1 MEVFIMKGF
10 NKDVGNYGENLSSE
24 FLKRNGYSILSRN
37 FRNKC
42 GEIDIIC
49 KKDDLIIF
57 VEIKSR
63 YSSSYGHPTEAIT
76 YSKQK
81 QIIKLCKFYICI
93 NNLINYNFRFDVVE
107 VFLNKNNNH
116 YSINH
121 ITDAFRE
128 S

>member
-1 MEVFIMKGF
+1 MKGF
-10 NKDVGNYGENLSSE
+10 NKDIGNYGEDLSFE

-37 FRNKC
+37 FRNRC

-63 YSSSYGHPTEAIT
+63 YNYNYGSPIEAIT

-81 QIIKLCKFYICI
+81 QIIKLCKFYIYI
-93 NNLINYNFRFDVVE
+93 NKLINYNFRFDVIE
-107 VFLNKNNNH
+107 VFFNKDNNL

>member
-1 MEVFIMKGF
+1 MKGF
-10 NKDVGNYGENLSSE
+10 NKDIGNYGENLSSE
-24 FLKRNGYSILSRN
+24 FLRRNGYSVLCRN
-37 FRNKC
+37 FRNRC

-63 YSSSYGHPTEAIT
+63 YSYTYGSPTEAIT
-76 YSKQK
+76 YSKQR
-81 QIIKLCKFYICI
+81 QIIKLCKFYVYI
-93 NNLINYNFRFDVVE
+93 NNLINYNFRFDVIE
-107 VFLNKNNNH
+107 VFLNKDNNL

>member
-1 MEVFIMKGF
+1 MKNF
-10 NKDVGNYGENLSSE
+10 NKDIGNYGEDLSCD
-24 FLKRNGYSILSRN
+24 FLKRNGYYILSRN
-37 FRNKC
+37 FRNNR

-63 YSSSYGHPTEAIT
+63 YNFNYGSPIEAIT

-81 QIIKLCKFYICI
+81 QIIKLCKFYIYI
-93 NNLINYNFRFDVVE
+93 NKIINFNIRFDVIE
-107 VFLNKNNNH
+107 VIFNKDTNL

>member
-1 MEVFIMKGF
+1 MKNF
-10 NKDVGNYGENLSSE
+10 NKDIGNYGEDLSLE
-24 FLKRNGYSILSRN
+24 FLKRNGYYILNRN

-57 VEIKSR
+57 IEIKSR
-63 YSSSYGHPTEAIT
+63 YSYTHGSPIEAIT

-81 QIIKLCKFYICI
+81 QIIKLCKFYIYI
-93 NNLINYNFRFDVVE
+93 NKLITYNIRFDVIE
-107 VFLNKNNNH
+107 VFFNKDNNL

>member
-1 MEVFIMKGF
+1 MKGF
-10 NKDVGNYGENLSSE
+10 NKDIGNYGEDLAFE
-24 FLKRNGYSILSRN
+24 FLKRNGYFILSRN
-37 FRNKC
+37 FRNRC

-57 VEIKSR
+57 AEIKSR
-63 YSSSYGHPTEAIT
+63 YNYNYGSPIEAIT

-81 QIIKLCKFYICI
+81 QIIKLCKFYIYI
-93 NNLINYNFRFDVVE
+93 NKLINYNFRFDVIE
-107 VFLNKNNNH
+107 VFLNKDNNL

>member
-1 MEVFIMKGF
+1 MKGF
-10 NKDVGNYGENLSSE
+10 NRDVGTYGEDLSVE
-24 FLKRNGYSILSRN
+24 YLKRNSYSIISRN
-37 FRNKC
+37 FRNRC

-57 VEIKSR
+57 LEIKSR
-63 YSSSYGHPTEAIT
+63 YNYNYGSPIEAIT

-81 QIIKLCKFYICI
+81 QIIKLCKYYIYI
-93 NNLINYNFRFDVVE
+93 NNLINYNYRFDVIE
-107 VFLNKNNNH
+107 VLLNKENNL

-121 ITDAFRE
+121 ISDAFRE

>member
-1 MEVFIMKGF
+1 MKIF
-10 NKDVGNYGENLSSE
+10 NKDIGNYGEDLSCE
-24 FLKRNGYSILSRN
+24 FLTTNGYSILSRN
-37 FRNKC
+37 FKNRR
-42 GEIDIIC
+42 GEIDAIC

-63 YSSSYGHPTEAIT
+63 YSYRHGSPIEAIT
-76 YSKQK
+76 YSKQI
-81 QIIKLCKFYICI
+81 QIIKLCKFYLYI
-93 NNLINYNFRFDVVE
+93 NKLIDYNIRFDVIE
-107 VFLNKNNNH
+107 VFFNTDNNL

>member
-1 MEVFIMKGF
+1 MKGF
-10 NKDVGNYGENLSSE
+10 NKDIGNYGEDLAFE
-24 FLKRNGYSILSRN
+24 FLKRNGYFILSRN
-37 FRNKC
+37 FRNRC

-49 KKDDLIIF
+49 KKYDLIIF

-63 YSSSYGHPTEAIT
+63 YNYNYGSPIEAIT

-81 QIIKLCKFYICI
+81 QIIKLCKFYIYI
-93 NNLINYNFRFDVVE
+93 NKLINYNFRFDVIE
-107 VFLNKNNNH
+107 VFFNKDNNL

>member
-1 MEVFIMKGF
+1 MKSF
-10 NKDVGNYGENLSSE
+10 NKDIGNYGEELSFE
-24 FLKRNGYSILSRN
+24 FLKRKGYYILSRN
-37 FRNKC
+37 FRNRS

-63 YSSSYGHPTEAIT
+63 YNYNYGSPIEAIT

-81 QIIKLCKFYICI
+81 QIIKLCKFYIYI
-93 NNLINYNFRFDVVE
+93 NKLINYNFRFDVIE
-107 VFLNKNNNH
+107 IFFNKDNDL
-116 YSINH
+116 YYLNH